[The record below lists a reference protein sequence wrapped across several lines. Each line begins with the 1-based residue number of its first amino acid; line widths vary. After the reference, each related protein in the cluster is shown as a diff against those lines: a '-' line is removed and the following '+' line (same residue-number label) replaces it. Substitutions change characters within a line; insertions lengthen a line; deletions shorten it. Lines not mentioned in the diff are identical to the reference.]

1 MEAVAT
7 GSAGKSGELI
17 PLSFRLL
24 INEHIEVNKHNNATM
39 PYASLLGFGDAVI
52 PGKVVNTFLFVFAS
66 YSLGF
71 IVTII
76 MLNVTNVSQP
86 ALLYLCPFTL
96 LVTFIVVIVCDGLN
110 EWKLMWSG
118 SLPTLVDNTNMNPTG
133 DSDRVNQPTGSLE
146 VNNLYS
152 IENKSLNHSKTPL
165 VPEQ

>member
-1 MEAVAT
+1 MFLE
-7 GSAGKSGELI
+7 I
-17 PLSFRLL
+17 QFICYFFINLSLTL
-24 INEHIEVNKHNNATM
+24 VTI
-39 PYASLLGFGDAVI
+39 LG
-52 PGKVVNTFLFVFAS
+52 

-76 MLNVTNVSQP
+76 MLNVTNISQP

-118 SLPTLVDNTNMNPTG
+118 SLPTLVDNSNMNPTG

-152 IENKSLNHSKTPL
+152 VENKSLNHSKTSL
-165 VPEQ
+165 VPELS